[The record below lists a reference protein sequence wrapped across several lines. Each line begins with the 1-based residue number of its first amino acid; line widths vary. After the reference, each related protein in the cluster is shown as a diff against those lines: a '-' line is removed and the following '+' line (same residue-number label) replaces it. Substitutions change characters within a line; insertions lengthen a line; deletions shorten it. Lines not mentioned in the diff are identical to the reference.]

1 MIFGD
6 KINIILTNMGIKH
19 FFIWYKRTFPK
30 NIKTLAK
37 RENFKDINVKIDN
50 LMLDLNGIFHT
61 AAQKVYEYGNHKK
74 PARLLATQKKK
85 EIDPRIKER
94 MVFKE
99 VTKEIDKL
107 VAISKPKKRILLCID
122 GPAPISKQNQQ
133 RQRRFR
139 SAKESEKSDC
149 PFDSNSIT
157 PGTRFMD
164 SLSRYI
170 DKHIKYRISR
180 DRNWKQLQVV
190 FSDEKVPGEGEHKII
205 NFIRHYGELYESYCI
220 SGLDADLIMLSLA
233 THMPSFY
240 ILREDLYDPK
250 NEYMCLNI
258 GRTRYELVELLKW
271 ESEEHEFR
279 PEFAINDFVFIC
291 FMTGNDFLPH
301 VPSIEIIEDGIE
313 LMITTYKDVCS
324 RKGHLTLKI
333 NDGIKFQKAPMKE
346 FFTILGDHE
355 KENFDNKINS
365 KKSFFPD
372 ELLNSNVTTTDSGG
386 LSLNIK
392 SYISEYCTKKLG
404 GNVKKVCHE
413 YLEGMQWVL
422 SYYTRGVPNWKW
434 LYKHH
439 YAPPASVIKDH
450 IMSFKFPSYNKTI
463 PSTPYQQ
470 LLSVLPP
477 KSAKLIPKPLCNL
490 LLDSKSPLKK
500 YCPDDFKIDLSGKR
514 REWEGT
520 VILPFVDLALMRR
533 CYFKNLDKIDKR
545 DLARNRRGNSFVYTF
560 MKPVYY
566 GEDPIRCVQKEKI
579 ILS

>member
-1 MIFGD
+1 
-6 KINIILTNMGIKH
+6 MGIKH

-37 RENFKDINVKIDN
+37 YENFTDINVKIDN
-50 LMLDLNGIFHT
+50 LMIDLNGIFHT
-61 AAQKVYEYGNHKK
+61 AAQKIYEYGNHKK
-74 PARLLATQKKK
+74 PKRLLSSSSVFAKKLNPAVK
-85 EIDPRIKER
+85 QR

-99 VTKEIDKL
+99 VTKEIDNL
-107 VAISKPKKRILLCID
+107 IEVSEPRKRILLCID

-139 SAKESEKSDC
+139 SAKESAKSSC

-157 PGTRFMD
+157 PGTKFMD

-170 DKHIKYRISR
+170 DGYIKRKIAS
-180 DRNWKQLQVV
+180 DRRWQKLEIV

-205 NFIRHYGELYESYCI
+205 NFVRHYGELYETYCI
-220 SGLDADLIMLSLA
+220 CGLDADLIMLSLA

-271 ESEEHEFR
+271 SSEEYDFV
-279 PEFAINDFVFIC
+279 PEYAINDFVFIC

-333 NDGIKFQKAPMKE
+333 KDSIKFQKAPMKE

-365 KKSFFPD
+365 KARFFPD
-372 ELLNSNVTTTDSGG
+372 SLLNDNVSGLPG
-386 LSLNIK
+386 GRLSLNIER
-392 SYISEYCTKKLG
+392 YLQQYCDKKLN
-404 GNVKKVCHE
+404 GNIEKICHQ

-434 LYKHH
+434 LYPHH
-439 YAPPASVIKDH
+439 YAPPASILKEY
-450 IMSFKFPSYNKTI
+450 IMSFKFPQYAKTI

-477 KSAKLIPKPLCNL
+477 KSANLIPKPLCNL
-490 LLDSKSPLKK
+490 LLDKKSPLKK
-500 YCPDDFKIDLSGKR
+500 YCPEDFKIDLSGKR

-520 VILPFVDLALMRR
+520 VILPFMNLELMRK
-533 CYFKNLDKIDKR
+533 CYFKKLGEVSRK
-545 DLARNRRGNSFVYTF
+545 DLARNIKGNSFMYTYI
-560 MKPVYY
+560 KPMYY
-566 GEDPIRCVQKEKI
+566 AENDKNCIQKEKI